1 MISTLCTLLD
11 NSASTAAW
19 AGADF
24 EHNVVGLEFKQVGH
38 HCNRQRLRDRLIEAY
53 RERPIQVGIML
64 NLDRHKL
71 VPRDFGQ
78 CAKDAPVQ
86 RCPANL
92 GGTAVGNYFERRNH
106 LSSLLLEKFHAH
118 RDLAVASL
126 PPSAQRHH
134 RKTQLTA

>member
-92 GGTAVGNYFERRNH
+92 GGTAAIARPNSPLEVRPGPLIERIAFRC
-106 LSSLLLEKFHAH
+106 H
-118 RDLAVASL
+118 RVVTEHSV
-126 PPSAQRHH
+126 
-134 RKTQLTA
+134 